1 MGHVFNTHWLC
12 CYQIRWQRGKQY
24 ANPGVCEQITDVKT
38 DMAAVVLAKN
48 TQQESDDWVTEYVR
62 QKKVQCTTN
71 DTRCFLFTYG
81 NLQGTTRDGQYGLK
95 KNYPDKFCHS
105 GDNDKKS

>member
-1 MGHVFNTHWLC
+1 MSFTSFFYLCTRAMGWEDMGHVFNTHWLC

-62 QKKVQCTTN
+62 QRKVTVHNKRHPVFPVHLRQPASHN
-71 DTRCFLFTYG
+71 
-81 NLQGTTRDGQYGLK
+81 
-95 KNYPDKFCHS
+95 H
-105 GDNDKKS
+105 

>member
-1 MGHVFNTHWLC
+1 MFSTLTGLC

-48 TQQESDDWVTEYVR
+48 TQQESDDWGIEYVR
-62 QKKVQCTTN
+62 QGKVTVHN
-71 DTRCFLFTYG
+71 KRHPVFPVH
-81 NLQGTTRDGQYGLK
+81 LQQTARR
-95 KNYPDKFCHS
+95 NHS
-105 GDNDKKS
+105 IL